1 LGRGHAMR
9 WAALASP
16 GYLVT
21 ASVLKLML
29 TLTRRGAGRSR
40 VVLWTGLDRAEQGK
54 QGRLIRREGGGGEDV

>member
-1 LGRGHAMR
+1 MR

-40 VVLWTGLDRAEQGK
+40 VVLWTGQDRESKA
-54 QGRLIRREGGGGEDV
+54 D